1 MFWVRIVWVTRKFFL
16 GFRYTLFAREIN
28 IIFNQLF
35 LVSHIEKDKQRN
47 EIHTE
52 LCNFGQS
59 GKMFMKNAII
69 LENLQLKVQ
78 VSLFRMKKASMSRS

>member
-1 MFWVRIVWVTRKFFL
+1 MFWVRIVWVTRKFSWVFVTHYSRTKL
-16 GFRYTLFAREIN
+16 TT
-28 IIFNQLF
+28 FNQLF

>member
-1 MFWVRIVWVTRKFFL
+1 MFWVRIVWVTRKFSWVFVTHYSRAKL
-16 GFRYTLFAREIN
+16 TT
-28 IIFNQLF
+28 FNQLF
-35 LVSHIEKDKQRN
+35 PVSHIEKDKQRN

-59 GKMFMKNAII
+59 GNVHDKRDYFGKLAT
-69 LENLQLKVQ
+69 KVQ

>member
-1 MFWVRIVWVTRKFFL
+1 MFWVRIVWVTRKFSWVFVTHYSHAKL
-16 GFRYTLFAREIN
+16 TTV
-28 IIFNQLF
+28 NQLF

>member
-1 MFWVRIVWVTRKFFL
+1 MFWVRIVWVTRTFSWVFITHYSRAKL
-16 GFRYTLFAREIN
+16 TT
-28 IIFNQLF
+28 FNQF
-35 LVSHIEKDKQRN
+35 SIEKDKQRN

>member
-1 MFWVRIVWVTRKFFL
+1 MFWVRIVWVTRKFSWVFVTHYSRAKL
-16 GFRYTLFAREIN
+16 TT
-28 IIFNQLF
+28 FNQLF

>member
-1 MFWVRIVWVTRKFFL
+1 MFGVRIVWVTRKFSWVFVTHYSRAKL
-16 GFRYTLFAREIN
+16 TT
-28 IIFNQLF
+28 FNQLF

-52 LCNFGQS
+52 LCNFDQS